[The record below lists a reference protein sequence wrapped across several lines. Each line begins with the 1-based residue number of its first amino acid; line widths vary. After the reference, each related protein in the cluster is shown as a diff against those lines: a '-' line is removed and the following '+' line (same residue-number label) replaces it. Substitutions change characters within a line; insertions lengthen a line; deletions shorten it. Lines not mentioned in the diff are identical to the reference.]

1 MSVFECVRDAESTG
15 PAMSWFCACQDHY
28 GNVLRS
34 EALSFCPSCRTLA
47 PWLTWKKDE
56 TNVAMSDANKGET
69 MYEITEINNDP
80 GTSWEIVDGVLSIT
94 RGELEDESAR
104 EIVPI
109 LDGDLN
115 PL

>member
-1 MSVFECVRDAESTG
+1 
-15 PAMSWFCACQDHY
+15 
-28 GNVLRS
+28 
-34 EALSFCPSCRTLA
+34 
-47 PWLTWKKDE
+47 
-56 TNVAMSDANKGET
+56 